1 MALGVQLMSGP
12 VVSGASAESSV
23 TARLTDTD
31 SGAGTGTGSDVGAK
45 PEDDQWT

>member
-1 MALGVQLMSGP
+1 MSGP

-23 TARLTDTD
+23 TVRLTDVDT
-31 SGAGTGTGSDVGAK
+31 GAGTGTDIGAK

>member
-1 MALGVQLMSGP
+1 MSGP

-23 TARLTDTD
+23 TARLADTD
-31 SGAGTGTGSDVGAK
+31 SGTGTGAGAK

>member
-1 MALGVQLMSGP
+1 MAVGVQNMSGP

-23 TARLTDTD
+23 TARPADVD
-31 SGAGTGTGSDVGAK
+31 TGSGTDVGAK